1 MIDINYLSG
10 DLNVTFDFNFEFSSK
25 DEMEWYNLYVSSD
38 KNCNMMDVI
47 SSFTSFLREIHQ
59 LVIVS
64 SYNNPLT
71 FEYRFPI
78 DDDRGD
84 LEVSQEY
91 FYRLAENEYRASELF
106 VRDLLLPNLG
116 YSLYLQS
123 GRLNESNPLSEGLN
137 AGREIINFLSL
148 SDETKLPST
157 VSEGRAISVNEWAK
171 GNRPELYL

>member
-25 DEMEWYNLYVSSD
+25 DEMEWYNLYISSG
-38 KNCNMMDVI
+38 KNYNMVDVI
-47 SSFTSFLREIHQ
+47 SSFSNFPSEIYE
-59 LVIVS
+59 LVINS
-64 SYNNPLT
+64 SYSNPLT

-123 GRLNESNPLSEGLN
+123 GRLNENNPLSEGLN

-148 SDETKLPST
+148 SDETKLLQSF
-157 VSEGRAISVNEWAK
+157 
-171 GNRPELYL
+171 